1 MEKEKIFQKFKEIA
15 CKTVNDLDEYDILPE
30 SRLDKN
36 LGLDSLDIVEI
47 IMGLEKTYGIELP
60 MEEYHKLS
68 TVADVCNLVAT
79 QLSKEKEENQNNK
92 NMEKIKKIIAEQLQL
107 PLEDIHDNDSF
118 LNDLGADSLEKVEI
132 SMAVEKAYTIH
143 ISDDEF
149 LKIQTVGDL
158 CQLVEQKHPA

>member
-1 MEKEKIFQKFKEIA
+1 
-15 CKTVNDLDEYDILPE
+15 
-30 SRLDKN
+30 
-36 LGLDSLDIVEI
+36 
-47 IMGLEKTYGIELP
+47 
-60 MEEYHKLS
+60 
-68 TVADVCNLVAT
+68 
-79 QLSKEKEENQNNK
+79 
-92 NMEKIKKIIAEQLQL
+92 MEKIKKIIAEQLQL

-158 CQLVEQKHPA
+158 CQLVEQKRPA